1 MLVMQLAPLRPLGA
15 VAVCVST
22 VNAAV
27 LGARPVLTGSL
38 RCDEPGAS
46 LWPSPGWFPFLSPE
60 TCVGPG
66 IGRGQ
71 PAVRHTGSSC
81 SCSRLSGHL
90 RFCQHIGRWVPPLPC
105 CDASPGVL
113 PESRRG
119 PAGQTTA
126 SPGSR
131 VSALLGM
138 TGGAL
143 SGRSPR
149 ASQTA

>member
-46 LWPSPGWFPFLSPE
+46 LWPSPGWFPFLSPD

-66 IGRGQ
+66 PEMPVGGQ
-71 PAVRHTGSSC
+71 ALGGDSLRSGTRVRAVPAAGS
-81 SCSRLSGHL
+81 
-90 RFCQHIGRWVPPLPC
+90 
-105 CDASPGVL
+105 
-113 PESRRG
+113 
-119 PAGQTTA
+119 AGT
-126 SPGSR
+126 
-131 VSALLGM
+131 
-138 TGGAL
+138 
-143 SGRSPR
+143 
-149 ASQTA
+149 